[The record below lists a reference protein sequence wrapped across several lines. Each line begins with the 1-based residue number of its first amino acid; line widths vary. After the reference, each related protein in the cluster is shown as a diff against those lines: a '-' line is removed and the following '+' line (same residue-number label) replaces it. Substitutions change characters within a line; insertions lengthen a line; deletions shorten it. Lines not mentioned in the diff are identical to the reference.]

1 MRRSLITLLFVL
13 FAVQAGAVT
22 VIGDFQP
29 REGFTFGPSHVTILG
44 SGFTDGAVE
53 VFFGGVK
60 GTVLEATPTMLRV
73 LTNPVGVALDKN
85 GEALTNLSVRVAGQP
100 EAFAQSFF
108 YFSPYAQPGPED
120 YTPVIVPLTAGQLS
134 GANGSI
140 WDSELYIFNAST
152 SLLRMPGPETFI
164 VELPID
170 PAVIIAPRTTDHV
183 FMGRLINGMDGAFL
197 FVPNPLKDAA
207 KMSLRVRD
215 LSKNAASLGTE
226 VPVPSIDDGAGD
238 ITLIDIPV
246 DPKYRARLRIYAF
259 TEAPMN
265 VGVKVFPASGDHA
278 IESYNVELDG
288 IIHIQPVELPPYPA
302 YAAIDPLTPAVR
314 GSGEER
320 VRIEIT
326 NYNAIVSPPPPKI
339 WAFISITNNDTQQVT
354 TVTPR

>member
-1 MRRSLITLLFVL
+1 MMTLLLFVV
-13 FAVQAGAVT
+13 AVHAGAAT
-22 VIGDFQP
+22 VVGDFQP
-29 REGFTFGPSHVTILG
+29 REGFTFAPSHVTISG

-60 GTVLEATPTMLRV
+60 GTVLEATPTTLRV
-73 LTNPVGVALDKN
+73 LTNPVGIPLSPDGDAF
-85 GEALTNLSVRVAGQP
+85 TNVSVRVAGQA
-100 EAFAQSFF
+100 ETFASGLF
-108 YFSPYAQPGPED
+108 YFSAYAQPGVED
-120 YTPVIVPLTAGQLS
+120 YTPVIVPLTAGSLT

-140 WDSELYIFNAST
+140 WVSELHIFNAST
-152 SLLRMPGPETFI
+152 SILRMPGPETFI

-170 PAVIIAPRTTDHV
+170 PAVIIAPRKTEEV

-197 FVPNPLKDAA
+197 FVPTALKDAA

-215 LSKNAASLGTE
+215 LSKNATSLGTE
-226 VPVPSIDDGAGD
+226 IPVPSIDDAAGD

-246 DPKYRARLRIYAF
+246 EAKYRATLRIYAF

-265 VGVKVFPASGDHA
+265 VGVKVFPEDGDTP
-278 IESYNVELDG
+278 IQSYNVELDG

-302 YAAIDPLTPAVR
+302 YAILDPLNAVVR
-314 GSGEER
+314 ASGQQR

-339 WAFISITNNDTQQVT
+339 WAFVSITNNETQQVT
-354 TVTPR
+354 AVTPR